1 MEEEIKRVYN
11 NAFIKYYNEKKMDPT
26 KIDINKGITLKMFA
40 SVIGSAISGIAV
52 RSGLVMVGES
62 LLAGA
67 TAAATLTNTTAIGT
81 ALMGPTGVAIGFGVG
96 IVISAGTLLYHYFSK
111 SKRYITGLEQT
122 KIEVIKKLGELKEM
136 FLKDFSAYEITFN
149 DKLNLH
155 LRIMH
160 TDINKVDEK
169 KWKQIKENYALEKKK
184 IEERIKIFN

>member
-1 MEEEIKRVYN
+1 
-11 NAFIKYYNEKKMDPT
+11 
-26 KIDINKGITLKMFA
+26 
-40 SVIGSAISGIAV
+40 
-52 RSGLVMVGES
+52 
-62 LLAGA
+62 
-67 TAAATLTNTTAIGT
+67 
-81 ALMGPTGVAIGFGVG
+81 MGPTGVAIGFGVG

-122 KIEVIKKLGELKEM
+122 KVEVVKKLGELKEM